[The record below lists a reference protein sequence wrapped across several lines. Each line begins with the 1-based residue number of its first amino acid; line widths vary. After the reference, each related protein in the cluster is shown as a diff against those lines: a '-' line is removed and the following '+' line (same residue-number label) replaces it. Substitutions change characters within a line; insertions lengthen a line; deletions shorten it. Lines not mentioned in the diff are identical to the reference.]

1 MRMIPAIILAIA
13 LSITACSTGGDDY
26 NANVP
31 TNAPPIISRVEPN
44 SGVPGDE
51 ITIFGFGFSVAFPD
65 NIIVVGGAAT
75 SATSYNLLADPT
87 SSEIESITFN
97 VPAEAVKGEGAVFVE
112 VYDNVSNTDVSF
124 TVL

>member
-1 MRMIPAIILAIA
+1 MRTISTIIVVIA
-13 LSITACSTGGDDY
+13 FSAAACGTGTDSYDS
-26 NANVP
+26 NVP
-31 TNAPPIISRVEPN
+31 TNAPPIISRVSPN

-51 ITIFGFGFSVAFPD
+51 ITIFGFGFSFAFPD

-75 SATSYNLLADPT
+75 NATGYNLLANPT

-97 VPAEAVKGEGAVFVE
+97 VPADAVIGEGAIFVT